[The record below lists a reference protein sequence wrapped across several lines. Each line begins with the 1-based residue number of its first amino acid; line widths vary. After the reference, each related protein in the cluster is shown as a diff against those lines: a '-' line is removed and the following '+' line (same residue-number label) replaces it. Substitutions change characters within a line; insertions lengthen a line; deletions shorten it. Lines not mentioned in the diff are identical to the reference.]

1 MKLISNRKWNIKNKS
16 KAEQIKGWLIS
27 NGCIENQSIKSQ
39 HEVWRIRYS
48 DATFTFYKT
57 GILFVTD
64 SDDAALKEAHDFIDS
79 VIGPQFILSEKQ
91 YLIGFDETGKGE
103 VIGHTVLTGVILP
116 VNIFS
121 ELERVIGVAYTKVRH
136 TVDYWDS
143 IFRKIDFFRNKG
155 LNFLIEKIP
164 PWQIDKYNINKILD
178 ITYQR
183 MILSL
188 TRKIDVSKCRV
199 VLDDYGIGRSLDR
212 YLRSIKNAGAEVI
225 KASQADEQYLES
237 RLASLIAK
245 REQQKVIEAIIKNPE
260 FQIPDSPLGSGNAGD
275 PQTLAW
281 LKRWHA
287 MKKEWPWF
295 VKKSFKTIRET
306 EGIKLKPKKL
316 IPSINEHLISK
327 EFREKFDSGKLEIE
341 TLSIVCPCGAV
352 SKAVKLIRK
361 EGITT
366 PICISCG
373 NELPD
378 VALTLRYYCGRIIPD
393 TSAILRGSISK
404 DLRRAKFFEGFNFLL
419 HPTVRKESDSPGGKR
434 ELERLGHFN
443 SIGRIRLEQIRSIF
457 EQRELNNI
465 SRDESI
471 LEDAKDQSAII
482 LTADK
487 GMKGSAQA
495 KGLFVL
501 EL

>member
-1 MKLISNRKWNIKNKS
+1 MKLISNRKWNIRDGG
-16 KAEQIKGWLIS
+16 KAEQIKAWLIS
-27 NGCIENQSIKSQ
+27 NGGIEDQSIKNQ
-39 HEVWRIRYS
+39 YEAWRVRYS
-48 DATFTFYKT
+48 DATFTFYKK
-57 GILFVTD
+57 GNLFVTD
-64 SDDAALKEAHDFIDS
+64 SADAALKEAHDFIDS
-79 VIGPQFILSEKQ
+79 VIGPQFILSEKK

-103 VIGHTVLTGVILP
+103 VIGHTVLTGVIFP
-116 VNIFS
+116 VSIFS
-121 ELERVIGVAYTKVRH
+121 ELERVIGVADTKVRH

-164 PWQIDKYNINKILD
+164 PWQIDKYNINKFLD

-183 MILSL
+183 MVLLLIH
-188 TRKIDVSKCRV
+188 KIDVSKCRV
-199 VLDDYGIGRSLDR
+199 VIDDYGIGRSLDR

-275 PQTLAW
+275 LQTLAW
-281 LKRWHA
+281 LKRWQA
-287 MKKEWPWF
+287 MRKEWPWF
-295 VKKSFKTIRET
+295 VKKSFKTIREI
-306 EGIKLKPKKL
+306 EGIKLKPRKL
-316 IPSINEHLISK
+316 IPPINEQLVSA
-327 EFREKFDSGKLEIE
+327 EFREKFESGKLEIE

-352 SKAVKLIRK
+352 SKAVKLVLK
-361 EGITT
+361 EGKTT
-366 PICISCG
+366 PICIQCG
-373 NELPD
+373 NELRD
-378 VALTLRYYCGRIIPD
+378 VPLTLRYYCGRILPD
-393 TSAILRGSISK
+393 TSVIRGGFISK
-404 DLRRAKFFEGFNFLL
+404 DLEGVKFLEDFTFLL
-419 HPTVRKESDSPGGKR
+419 HPITRIESDTRGGKR
-434 ELERLGHFN
+434 ELERLGHF
-443 SIGRIRLEQIRSIF
+443 SAIGRIRLEEIRSIF

-471 LEDAKDQSAII
+471 LQDAKEQNAII

-487 GMKGSAQA
+487 GMKGAAQS
-495 KGLFVL
+495 KGLFVF